1 VSTNSADKRSE
12 QERKVSSEGAGA
24 ARISLLGGFALHVH
38 RAPIEL
44 PPSAQ
49 KLLSFL
55 ALKRGA
61 LTRGYVAGSLW
72 AESDQVQANSSLR
85 STLWRLRGRAQVIE
99 KTSTHVAL
107 APWVET
113 DVDELIDASRRLI
126 EDDATPD
133 PRQVFGLI
141 HTGELLPGWYDDW
154 LIVEHERMR
163 QRRLHMLEVACR
175 RLTSARRFANA
186 LEAGLAAVAVEPLR
200 ETGHA
205 AVIEAHLA
213 EGNLIEASRQYE
225 LLRDLLREHLGV
237 RPSKRVRQLIHAYA
251 D

>member
-1 VSTNSADKRSE
+1 VSL
-12 QERKVSSEGAGA
+12 EGAGG
-24 ARISLLGGFALHVH
+24 ARISLLGGFALQLHH
-38 RAPIEL
+38 APIEL
-44 PPSAQ
+44 APSAQ

-55 ALKRGA
+55 ALRRGP
-61 LTRGYVAGSLW
+61 LTRGYVAGTLW
-72 AESDQVQANSSLR
+72 AESDEVQAHSSLR
-85 STLWRLRGRAQVIE
+85 STLWRLREHRHVVE
-99 KTSTHVAL
+99 TTKTHVAL
-107 APWVET
+107 ALSVET

-133 PRQVFGLI
+133 PRQIFGLI
-141 HTGELLPGWYDDW
+141 HAGELLPGWYDDW
-154 LIVEHERMR
+154 LIVERERMR

-200 ETGHA
+200 ESGHA

-237 RPSKRVRQLIHAYA
+237 LPSKRVRQLIHEYA
-251 D
+251 DRSVTGE